1 MLVHRCLL
9 QLLLLEAVGKVQDG
23 NTAGN
28 WAAREFEGE
37 RLSLLSLSISQQ
49 FLKISEFQESCPTSS
64 EPLPPS
70 CVRNTGGLCISG
82 MRKTGTVRSVIQP
95 R

>member
-28 WAAREFEGE
+28 WAAREFEAG
-37 RLSLLSLSISQQ
+37 RLSLLSLD
-49 FLKISEFQESCPTSS
+49 FT
-64 EPLPPS
+64 
-70 CVRNTGGLCISG
+70 
-82 MRKTGTVRSVIQP
+82 TVP
-95 R
+95 ENF